1 MNVAGVR
8 YLGWKTY
15 HEAKTGEEP
24 SVLNVLSKQGRA
36 NFKNKIK
43 EAIRCGEMADKIPGE
58 RVLAKVYGVS
68 YMTMRKS
75 VENLVAENVLYKIP
89 TRGTYVVQPK
99 TLKAMVRNISN
110 FFESKV
116 A

>member
-1 MNVAGVR
+1 LTLIAPLNLKFKESTDMNNTTPK
-8 YLGWKTY
+8 YL
-15 HEAKTGEEP
+15 
-24 SVLNVLSKQGRA
+24 VV
-36 NFKNKIK
+36 KNKIK

-75 VENLVAENVLYKIP
+75 VENLVSENVLYKIP

>member
-1 MNVAGVR
+1 LNVAGVR

-43 EAIRCGEMADKIPGE
+43 EDPEGTFW
-58 RVLAKVYGVS
+58 KVFFDPLGVI
-68 YMTMRKS
+68 
-75 VENLVAENVLYKIP
+75 A
-89 TRGTYVVQPK
+89 
-99 TLKAMVRNISN
+99 
-110 FFESKV
+110 FW
-116 A
+116 